1 MCKLQ
6 SSAALSREIPLLTT
20 YGWGMCS
27 QAHDSE
33 LNHTQP
39 VSAHLSRAPHIPLAF
54 VSSPQVTVS
63 PGVLPP
69 SLSWVKI
76 SLLLLGVTSTRS
88 PPCYLL
94 AGELSS
100 CQRIWRLRNSPG
112 PTTTQA
118 WLFLFP
124 SWVFPPSSTRSS
136 VPGKGNP
143 CLRTHCHLWTRRS
156 QHHRPC
162 RSRSP
167 RC

>member
-1 MCKLQ
+1 MCKPQ
-6 SSAALSREIPLLTT
+6 SSAALSREIPLLRT
-20 YGWGMCS
+20 YGQGMCS
-27 QAHDSE
+27 QAHSSE
-33 LNHTQP
+33 VNHTQP

-54 VSSPQVTVS
+54 VSFPWVTIS

-100 CQRIWRLRNSPG
+100 CRKIWRLRDSPD

-118 WLFLFP
+118 WLSLPLLCIP
-124 SWVFPPSSTRSS
+124 SLQHPLLCPWERESLPSHTLPSLDTA
-136 VPGKGNP
+136 
-143 CLRTHCHLWTRRS
+143 
-156 QHHRPC
+156 
-162 RSRSP
+162 
-167 RC
+167 